1 MKNRFYIIA
10 GVMLVFLL
18 CGCSKTV
25 SEEQSIEKQNKE
37 EQKTIVQ
44 ETDTKDGEM
53 QNIEEQCLDQKSGMG
68 VIEKSILEN
77 TEKDTSDEINI
88 SPNTVQDIVPGN
100 SQLIVI
106 DAGHQAKG
114 DTTKEPIGPG
124 ATEMKARVSG
134 GTKGVVS
141 GLAEYQLTLQIALKL
156 QEELIDRGYTVIM
169 TRIEHDVNMSNSER
183 ARIANENQADA
194 FIRIHA
200 NGSENA
206 GVNGA
211 MTICQTATNP
221 YNGALYEESKSLST
235 MVLDALVSS
244 TGCKREKVWET
255 DTMSGVNWC
264 QVPVTIVEMGY
275 MTNANEDALMATEE
289 YQNKIA
295 LGIAN
300 GIERYLENR

>member
-1 MKNRFYIIA
+1 
-10 GVMLVFLL
+10 MLVLLL
-18 CGCSKTV
+18 CGCINVV
-25 SEEQSIEKQNKE
+25 SEEQTTVI
-37 EQKTIVQ
+37 QKTDKQ
-44 ETDTKDGEM
+44 DTET
-53 QNIEEQCLDQKSGMG
+53 QNIEEQHPAPVLDIDI
-68 VIEKSILEN
+68 IEKSE
-77 TEKDTSDEINI
+77 TEKAEDGVSDAINI
-88 SPNTVQDIVPGN
+88 SEDITWDVVQEKDK
-100 SQLIVI
+100 LIVL

-114 DTTKEPIGPG
+114 DATKEPIGPG
-124 ATEMKARVSG
+124 ATEMKARVSS

-141 GLAEYQLTLQIALKL
+141 GLAEYQLTLQVTLKL
-156 QEELIDRGYTVIM
+156 QEELINRGYSVIM

-289 YQNKIA
+289 YQNKIVF
-295 LGIAN
+295 GIAN
-300 GIERYLENR
+300 GIEQYLESR

>member
-1 MKNRFYIIA
+1 
-10 GVMLVFLL
+10 MLVLLL
-18 CGCSKTV
+18 CGCINVV
-25 SEEQSIEKQNKE
+25 SEEQTTVI
-37 EQKTIVQ
+37 QKTDKQ
-44 ETDTKDGEM
+44 DTET
-53 QNIEEQCLDQKSGMG
+53 QNIEEQHLAPVLDIDI
-68 VIEKSILEN
+68 IEKSE
-77 TEKDTSDEINI
+77 TEKAEDGVSDAINI
-88 SPNTVQDIVPGN
+88 SEDITWDVVQEKDK
-100 SQLIVI
+100 LIVL

-114 DTTKEPIGPG
+114 DATKEPIGPG
-124 ATEMKARVSG
+124 ATEMKARVSS

-141 GLAEYQLTLQIALKL
+141 GLAEYQLTLQVALKL
-156 QEELIDRGYTVIM
+156 QEELINRGYSVIM

-289 YQNKIA
+289 YQNKIVF
-295 LGIAN
+295 GIAN
-300 GIERYLENR
+300 GIEQYLESR

>member
-1 MKNRFYIIA
+1 MKNRFYIIV
-10 GVMLVFLL
+10 GFMLVLLL
-18 CGCSKTV
+18 CGCINVV
-25 SEEQSIEKQNKE
+25 SEEQTTVI
-37 EQKTIVQ
+37 QKTDKQ
-44 ETDTKDGEM
+44 DTET
-53 QNIEEQCLDQKSGMG
+53 QNIEEQHPAPVLDIDI
-68 VIEKSILEN
+68 IEKSE
-77 TEKDTSDEINI
+77 TEKAEDGVSDAINI
-88 SPNTVQDIVPGN
+88 SEDITWDVVQEKDK
-100 SQLIVI
+100 LIVL

-114 DTTKEPIGPG
+114 DATKEPIGPG
-124 ATEMKARVSG
+124 ATEMKARVSS

-141 GLAEYQLTLQIALKL
+141 GLAEYQLTLQVALKL
-156 QEELIDRGYTVIM
+156 QEELINRGYSVIM

-289 YQNKIA
+289 YQNKIVF
-295 LGIAN
+295 GIAN
-300 GIERYLENR
+300 GIEQYLESR